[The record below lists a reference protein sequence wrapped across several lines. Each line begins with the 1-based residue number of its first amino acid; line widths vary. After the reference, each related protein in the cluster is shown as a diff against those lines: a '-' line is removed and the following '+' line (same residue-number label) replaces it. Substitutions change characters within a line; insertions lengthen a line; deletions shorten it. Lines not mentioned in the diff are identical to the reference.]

1 LGGGGGR
8 EEGKGE
14 REEEEG
20 RWTRVTRSTMN
31 EGSLFVIGSRKLKL
45 DRMANP
51 DVPKLG
57 RQEALLFLFIQF
69 QQLLDI
75 DPHAE
80 REREG
85 PWSERRSSRA
95 RFRGCFVIVE
105 EKRLACSFCQSQTSN
120 PSLSSRRAL
129 AFALQR
135 PRLRLTSAREE
146 SSAAAKGCAAARGSS
161 VAAISDNEWGRK
173 LSFFFF

>member
-1 LGGGGGR
+1 MGGGGGR

-14 REEEEG
+14 RGEEEG
-20 RWTRVTRSTMN
+20 RLTRVTRSTMN

-105 EKRLACSFCQSQTSN
+105 EKRLACSFCKSQTSN
-120 PSLSSRRAL
+120 PSLFSPRPCFRSSTTPTQTHQRQRGEQRRGEGVRRREGQ
-129 AFALQR
+129 QR
-135 PRLRLTSAREE
+135 
-146 SSAAAKGCAAARGSS
+146 GCHFG
-161 VAAISDNEWGRK
+161 
-173 LSFFFF
+173 